1 MINYSINHVYLI
13 KPQIKT
19 PDTEAQGRFLFGE
32 CIQVGEEED
41 AHPVSIGTDALRS
54 SSMYLFI

>member
-1 MINYSINHVYLI
+1 M
-13 KPQIKT
+13 KPQIET